1 MNKTE
6 ISKNDRS
13 KTERSKTERNKT
25 EKNKNSFNRTG
36 EKMASW
42 LNSQEFMNS
51 EDHAHYDKELFR
63 FCKDLLVE
71 INLNGFITENSQLGS
86 SEPGFEERAYICG
99 FIKKKNT
106 KQFINYIN
114 EKCNNKMAI
123 IMKSPITKNTK
134 KIIVTYDDGEPFS
147 VFTTNLEESD
157 INQMYR
163 DNHISKNKADYIL
176 IIDNEFG
183 RIANDYQGLFID
195 VVEALKNIN
204 KTRRGWFRL
213 WN

>member
-1 MNKTE
+1 
-6 ISKNDRS
+6 
-13 KTERSKTERNKT
+13 
-25 EKNKNSFNRTG
+25 
-36 EKMASW
+36 
-42 LNSQEFMNS
+42 
-51 EDHAHYDKELFR
+51 
-63 FCKDLLVE
+63 
-71 INLNGFITENSQLGS
+71 
-86 SEPGFEERAYICG
+86 
-99 FIKKKNT
+99 
-106 KQFINYIN
+106 
-114 EKCNNKMAI
+114 
-123 IMKSPITKNTK
+123 MKSPITKNTK